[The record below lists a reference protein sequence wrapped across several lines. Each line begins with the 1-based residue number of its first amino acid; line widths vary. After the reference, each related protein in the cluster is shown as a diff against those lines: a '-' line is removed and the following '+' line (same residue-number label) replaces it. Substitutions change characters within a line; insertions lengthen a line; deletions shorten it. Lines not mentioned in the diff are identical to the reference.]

1 MWDTS
6 VSERE
11 REGERKHGRMRH
23 CAGIHLSRL
32 VALFWPFA
40 FFELYFKFIFKIQIK
55 WSSNHFK
62 TFQKIRINLRNLLAK
77 FGYISSWRF
86 LCKKKFL
93 TFLYLGKYRNTCFE
107 KGKFKFISRILVM
120 CLYNHSDSVHYKS
133 RMLLSSKFLIYGITL
148 NADECIS
155 LGHVQHWAFGT
166 VFWT

>member
-1 MWDTS
+1 VGPGCQWLSLVCEGNDTDMWDTS

-107 KGKFKFISRILVM
+107 KEKFKFISRILVM
-120 CLYNHSDSVHYKS
+120 CLYNHSDSVHS
-133 RMLLSSKFLIYGITL
+133 LCITKVGCYDHQ
-148 NADECIS
+148 N
-155 LGHVQHWAFGT
+155 F
-166 VFWT
+166 